1 MDKKKLFALA
11 SFTAV
16 AGVFVAA
23 SSAGCSSSST
33 STTTTTD
40 AGKDSGKSVPPGVTD
55 DGGGDDGSTPP
66 TTCPDTTPIT
76 SADIDSQIG
85 WKPPVAIQSVCTDV
99 QIGKL
104 DAAFNNTANKTYDDV
119 IKDVTA
125 SIGAGACLSCIVTDK
140 TAANWGVLVS
150 DPMGAL
156 PNFGACYAGF
166 PGSNAACGKA
176 NEYLE
181 ICVLTACQGC
191 ADQNSFDACSSS
203 KGITK
208 ACADPIMALQT
219 SCGSVTGIDQTDS
232 AINKACGDIVD
243 GASTLCNGG
252 KYDGG
257 VAGVD
262 GG

>member
-1 MDKKKLFALA
+1 MNKKKLFALA

-16 AGVFVAA
+16 AGAFVAA

-33 STTTTTD
+33 TTTTTTD
-40 AGKDSGKSVPPGVTD
+40 GGKDGKAPPPPPANTD
-55 DGGGDDGSTPP
+55 DGGGMDSGP

-85 WKPPVAIQSVCTDV
+85 WKPPAAINTSCTDAD
-99 QIGKL
+99 IAKL
-104 DAAFNNTANKTYDDV
+104 NSAFNNTANKTYDDV
-119 IKDVTA
+119 IKDITA
-125 SIGAGACLSCIVTDK
+125 SIGAGNCLNCIVTDK
-140 TAANWGVLVS
+140 TAANWGVLVK
-150 DPMGAL
+150 DTMGAL

-191 ADQNSFDACSSS
+191 ADQNSFDACTQS
-203 KGITK
+203 KGIAK
-208 ACADPIMALQT
+208 ACADPIKTLQT
-219 SCGSVTGIDQTDS
+219 ACASVTGIDQTDS

-257 VAGVD
+257 VAD